1 MFDESQ
7 IELVRQCL
15 VVTLKIAAPV
25 LIAGIVIGLVIS
37 IVQAVTSIQDQT
49 LALIPKIVVM
59 VLVAAVLM
67 PWIFIKLSEYAIEL
81 FTMSIGV

>member
-7 IELVRQCL
+7 LELIRECL

-25 LIAGIVIGLVIS
+25 LIAGILVGLVIS
-37 IVQAVTSIQDQT
+37 IIQAVTSIQDQT

-59 VLVAAVLM
+59 VLVAAVLL
-67 PWIFIKLSEYAIEL
+67 PWTFIKLAEYATEL
-81 FTMSIGV
+81 FTVSLQ

>member
-1 MFDESQ
+1 
-7 IELVRQCL
+7 
-15 VVTLKIAAPV
+15 
-25 LIAGIVIGLVIS
+25 VIS

-49 LALIPKIVVM
+49 LALVPKIVVM
-59 VLVAAVLM
+59 VLVAAALM

>member
-7 IELVRQCL
+7 LELIRECL

-25 LIAGIVIGLVIS
+25 LIAGIVVGLVIS
-37 IVQAVTSIQDQT
+37 IIQAVTSIQDQT

-59 VLVAAVLM
+59 VLVAAVLL
-67 PWIFIKLSEYAIEL
+67 PWTFIKLAEYATEL
-81 FTMSIGV
+81 FTVSLQ

>member
-7 IELVRQCL
+7 LELVRQCL

-25 LIAGIVIGLVIS
+25 LIAGIFVGLVIS
-37 IVQAVTSIQDQT
+37 IIQAVTSIQDQT
-49 LALIPKIVVM
+49 LALVPKIVVM

-67 PWIFIKLSEYAIEL
+67 PWFFIKLAEYSIEL
-81 FTMSIGV
+81 FTMTVGM

>member
-7 IELVRQCL
+7 LELIRDCL

-25 LIAGIVIGLVIS
+25 LIAGILVGLVIS
-37 IVQAVTSIQDQT
+37 IIQAVTSIQDQT

-59 VLVAAVLM
+59 VLVAAVLL
-67 PWIFIKLSEYAIEL
+67 PWTFIKLAEYATEL
-81 FTMSIGV
+81 FTVSLQ

>member
-1 MFDESQ
+1 MFDEAQ
-7 IELVRQCL
+7 LELVRECL

-25 LIAGIVIGLVIS
+25 LIAGILVGLVIS

-59 VLVAAVLM
+59 VLVAAVLL
-67 PWIFIKLSEYAIEL
+67 PWTFIKLAEYATEL
-81 FTMSIGV
+81 FTVSLR

>member
-7 IELVRQCL
+7 LELIRECL

-25 LIAGIVIGLVIS
+25 LIAGILVGLVIS
-37 IVQAVTSIQDQT
+37 VIQAVTSIQDQT

-59 VLVAAVLM
+59 VLVAAVLL
-67 PWIFIKLSEYAIEL
+67 PWTFIKLAEYATEL
-81 FTMSIGV
+81 FTVSLQ

>member
-7 IELVRQCL
+7 LELVRDCL

-25 LIAGIVIGLVIS
+25 LIAGILVGLVIS

-59 VLVAAVLM
+59 VLVAAVLL
-67 PWIFIKLSEYAIEL
+67 PWTFIKLAEYATEL
-81 FTMSIGV
+81 FTVSLR

>member
-7 IELVRQCL
+7 LELVRDCL

-25 LIAGIVIGLVIS
+25 LIAGIVVGLVIS
-37 IVQAVTSIQDQT
+37 IIQAVTSIQDQT

-59 VLVAAVLM
+59 VLVAAVLL
-67 PWIFIKLSEYAIEL
+67 PWTFIKLAEYATEL
-81 FTMSIGV
+81 FTVSIF

>member
-1 MFDESQ
+1 MFNESQ
-7 IELVRQCL
+7 LELVRDCL

-25 LIAGIVIGLVIS
+25 LIAGILVGLVIS

-59 VLVAAVLM
+59 VLVAAVLL
-67 PWIFIKLSEYAIEL
+67 PWTFIKLAEYATEL
-81 FTMSIGV
+81 FTVSLR